1 MTGVG
6 GATIL
11 LSLLL
16 VRILIVKRLS
26 RLTRQLLSMRHDQL
40 TGRRLRVD
48 HGPLG
53 QRDEISVLA
62 EEFDALLDE
71 ISAATRQPTDVS
83 YRAGRAEVTEGS
95 LHNIGHA
102 WNSLPVSR
110 PEERRVGKEG
120 VSTWRYR

>member
-16 VRILIVKRLS
+16 VRILMVKRLS

-53 QRDEISVLA
+53 PRDEISVLA

-71 ISAATRQPTDVS
+71 LSATTRQLTDVS
-83 YRAGRAEVTEGS
+83 YRARSEA
-95 LHNIGHA
+95 
-102 WNSLPVSR
+102 
-110 PEERRVGKEG
+110 RRVGKEW
-120 VSTWRYR
+120 VRTCTSRWSPSH

>member
-16 VRILIVKRLS
+16 VRILMVKRLS
-26 RLTRQLLSMRHDQL
+26 RLTSQLLSMRHDQL

-62 EEFDALLDE
+62 EEFDALLDAL
-71 ISAATRQPTDVS
+71 SATTRQLTDVS
-83 YRAGRAEVTEGS
+83 RSEEHPSELQS
-95 LHNIGHA
+95 LMLISYA
-102 WNSLPVSR
+102 VFCLT
-110 PEERRVGKEG
+110 KQK
-120 VSTWRYR
+120 T